1 MTHFDASLNFSI
13 KLLDCNE
20 RNPAFLVYIIVI
32 LNTFAIVNKISNDTG
47 KLEKKLA

>member
-32 LNTFAIVNKISNDTG
+32 LKQIVNKISKDTG
-47 KLEKKLA
+47 KLEKK